1 MLILGIETSCDE
13 TAAAVVQDGNKILS
27 SQISSQVELH
37 CQFGGVVPELA
48 SRSHNEQ
55 IIPVVDEAVKKAKI
69 KIEDINAVAVTRG
82 PGLIGSLLV
91 GFSFAKAFSYAKN
104 IPCAGVDHLCG
115 HICSIL
121 LEKNP
126 PEFPFV
132 SLLVSGGHTNIYY
145 VKSPLEYTL
154 MGRTRDDAAG
164 EAYDKVSK
172 MLGLGYPG
180 GKIIDDL
187 AKKGDPLT
195 IKFPKPYLDKKLF
208 DFSFS
213 GLKTAVLR
221 YIQTHEKEYKDN
233 IENIAA
239 SFQNSTTDVLSH
251 KIINA
256 AIVKNTKNVV
266 VVGGVAANEGLR
278 KKVTEKAKEKN
289 LKVYFPSY
297 ELCGD
302 NGAMIAAAGYYY
314 AKKGIFI
321 KPEDDVYSRIRLD

>member
-13 TAAAVVQDGNKILS
+13 TAAAVIKDGNKILS
-27 SQISSQVELH
+27 SVISSQVEIH
-37 CQFGGVVPELA
+37 HQFGGVVPELA

-55 IIPVVDEAVKKAKI
+55 IIPVVNKAIKKAKI
-69 KIEDINAVAVTRG
+69 KIDDINAVAATRG

-91 GFSFAKAFSYAKN
+91 GFSFAKAFSFAKN

-115 HICSIL
+115 HICSIF

-126 PEFPFV
+126 PKFPFV
-132 SLLVSGGHTNIYY
+132 SLLASGGHTNIYY
-145 VKSPLEYTL
+145 VESPLKYTL
-154 MGRTRDDAAG
+154 IGRTRDDAAG

-172 MLGLGYPG
+172 MLGFGYPG

-187 AKKGDPLT
+187 AKKGDPLK
-195 IKFPKPYLDKKLF
+195 INFPKPYLDKELF

-221 YIQTHEKEYKDN
+221 YIQTHKNEYKQE
-233 IENIAA
+233 IVNIAA
-239 SFQNSTTDVLSH
+239 SFQNSATDVLSY

-256 AIVKNTKNVV
+256 AIVKNTKNIVI
-266 VVGGVAANEGLR
+266 VGGVAANEGLR
-278 KKVTEKAKEKN
+278 KKVIEKAKKKKLN
-289 LKVYFPSY
+289 AYFPSY
-297 ELCGD
+297 NLCGD

-314 AKKGIFI
+314 IKEGRFI
-321 KPEDDVYSRIRLD
+321 KPEDDVYSRIRTN